1 MVLGSATEISVD
13 RFLVVWCSSPGKVL
27 YSVRIRKGRGKAS
40 GVTVNTDCKHPR
52 KSGKEAALSR
62 KLSYLVRTVIL
73 VTVRTDFREGD
84 VIAVA
89 GVRK

>member
-1 MVLGSATEISVD
+1 MDCSLWFGAHRLEKCFILSVSG
-13 RFLVVWCSSPGKVL
+13 R
-27 YSVRIRKGRGKAS
+27 GRGKAS